1 MTVNR
6 MQRTLVGPLYGYRK
20 AVRAFLAL
28 FEPEDRVRRVH
39 GHGRESFVVEGRLC
53 SGAIV
58 IEQGRATRLSLTS
71 NKKGRA

>member
-1 MTVNR
+1 MTVSR
-6 MQRTLVGPLYGYRK
+6 LQRAYSGPLYGYRK

-53 SGAIV
+53 TGAIV

-71 NKKGRA
+71 NRKGKA